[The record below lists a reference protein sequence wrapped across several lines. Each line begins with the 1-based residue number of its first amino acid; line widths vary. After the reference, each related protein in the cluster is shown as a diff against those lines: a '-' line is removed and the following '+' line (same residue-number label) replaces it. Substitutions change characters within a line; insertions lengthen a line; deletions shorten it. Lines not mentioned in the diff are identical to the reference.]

1 MLLNYSVEVNVWK
14 SFLGIGGWE
23 LAESSKFT
31 SSFYIYDFA
40 KATSYMAT
48 F

>member
-1 MLLNYSVEVNVWK
+1 LA
-14 SFLGIGGWE
+14 IGDWRLAVGCWR